1 MSREGLRAGGS
12 SQVPAQEVGEH
23 MPRDWSFV
31 IVVGIGLVLASCAS
45 SPTRHGGTVGHT
57 ASRAADAPRPVP
69 AAKSSPSVSAA
80 DIPVPR
86 VPLTPDPQPPIAS
99 ELSIIEEP
107 LPEAGDESDRDD
119 AIGDELIEPEGEAEA
134 DGGLPYDVPI
144 VLNASVES
152 HLDYF
157 NTKIRDRFQLWL
169 NRSGRYVPLMTQIFR
184 ENGLPEDLV
193 FVSLIESGFNPYA
206 YSRSHAVGA
215 WQFMKGTGRKY
226 GLRIDSYIDERR
238 DVVKSTR
245 AAAAYLKDL
254 YAMFNSWPL
263 ALASYNGGEGR
274 VGRAMKRTNTEDFWD
289 LRTTR
294 HLHPET
300 QNYVPKF
307 MAATIIAKNPGKY
320 GFAPEYEKPLVYDE
334 VVITR
339 PTDLRVIA
347 KVASVTYG
355 ELKHLNPELR
365 QGVTPLG
372 DKDYRLKLPVGTRAV
387 FEQNFS
393 KLPEWSKT
401 VWMRHTIRR
410 GETLSS
416 IARRFGTSTAVLR
429 DMNQLSASAV
439 RAGATVLVPTGPDS
453 PQYAGATARTE
464 RRPAASAGNA
474 TYRVRRGDTLWAIS
488 REFDVPIGDLRA
500 WNGLGRR
507 AAIRSGQRL
516 VLQPNSDQS
525 ARVKA
530 ADLTSDTTPSV
541 KPQRLTYRVKRGDTL
556 WSLSRNF
563 NVRISDIRTWN
574 RLGRTSAIRSGQ
586 RLVLYVNAEQS

>member
-1 MSREGLRAGGS
+1 
-12 SQVPAQEVGEH
+12 
-23 MPRDWSFV
+23 MPRDLSFV
-31 IVVGIGLVLASCAS
+31 IAVAVSLMLAACAS
-45 SPTRHGGTVGHT
+45 SPTRPGATVGR
-57 ASRAADAPRPVP
+57 SADAPRPV
-69 AAKSSPSVSAA
+69 ATAKSLPAVSDSDIPAPSVSG
-80 DIPVPR
+80 
-86 VPLTPDPQPPIAS
+86 TPALQPPEAS

-107 LPEAGDESDRDD
+107 VPEAGDESDRDEVV
-119 AIGDELIEPEGEAEA
+119 GDEPLESEGEAET

-157 NTKIRDRFQLWL
+157 NTKSRDRFQLWL

-226 GLRIDSYIDERR
+226 GLRIDRYIDERR
-238 DVVKSTR
+238 DVVKSTH

-274 VGRAMKRTNTEDFWD
+274 VGRAMKRTNAEDFWD
-289 LRTTR
+289 LRATR

-300 QNYVPKF
+300 RNYVPKF

-320 GFAPEYEKPLVYDE
+320 GFAPEYDKPLVYDE

-339 PTDLRVIA
+339 PTDLRVLA

-372 DKDYRLKLPVGTRAV
+372 YKDYRLKLPVGTKAV

-416 IARRFGTSTAVLR
+416 IARRFGTSTALLR
-429 DMNQLSASAV
+429 DMNRLSGSV
-439 RAGATVLVPTGPDS
+439 IRAGATLLVPTGPHS
-453 PQYAGATARTE
+453 PQVAGATARPE

-474 TYRVRRGDTLWAIS
+474 TYRVKRGDTLWDIAQ
-488 REFDVPIGDLRA
+488 EFDVRINDLRA

-507 AAIRSGQRL
+507 AAIRPGQRL
-516 VLQPNSDQS
+516 V
-525 ARVKA
+525 
-530 ADLTSDTTPSV
+530 LTSDTTPSV
-541 KPQRLTYRVKRGDTL
+541 KPKRLTYRVKRGDTL
-556 WSLSRNF
+556 WKLSRNF

-574 RLGRTSAIRSGQ
+574 GLGRTSAIRSGQ
-586 RLVLYVNAEQS
+586 RLVFYVNAEQS

>member
-1 MSREGLRAGGS
+1 
-12 SQVPAQEVGEH
+12 

-31 IVVGIGLVLASCAS
+31 IVVGVGLGLVSCAS
-45 SPTRHGGTVGHT
+45 SPTRYGAPAHT
-57 ASRAADAPRPVP
+57 AGRAADAPRPFV
-69 AAKSSPSVSAA
+69 AAQSSPPVSVS
-80 DIPVPR
+80 DIR
-86 VPLTPDPQPPIAS
+86 VPDVPLPQDTQPPIAS

-107 LPEAGDESDRDD
+107 LPEAADESDRDD
-119 AIGDELIEPEGEAEA
+119 AVGDELLESGGEVEA

-157 NTKIRDRFQLWL
+157 NTKGRDRFQLWL
-169 NRSGRYVPLMTQIFR
+169 NRSGRYMPLMTQIFR

-238 DVVKSTR
+238 DVVKSTH

-254 YAMFNSWPL
+254 YAMFDSWPL

-289 LRTTR
+289 LRATR

-307 MAATIIAKNPGKY
+307 MAATIIAKNPEKY
-320 GFAPEYEKPLVYDE
+320 GFAPKYEKPLVYDE
-334 VVITR
+334 VTITR

-372 DKDYRLKLPVGTRAV
+372 YKAYRLKLPVGTRGV

-416 IARRFGTSTAVLR
+416 IARRFGTSTTALR
-429 DMNQLSASAV
+429 DMNQLSGSGI
-439 RAGATVLVPTGPDS
+439 RAGATVLVPAGPDS
-453 PQYAGATARTE
+453 PRYAGATARTE
-464 RRPAASAGNA
+464 RRPAASAGNP

-507 AAIRSGQRL
+507 GAIQAGQRL
-516 VLQPNSDQS
+516 LLQPDSDRS

-530 ADLTSDTTPSV
+530 ADLTTDATPSV
-541 KPQRLTYRVKRGDTL
+541 KPKRLTYRVKRGDTL

-574 RLGRTSAIRSGQ
+574 GLGRTGAIRSGQ

>member
-1 MSREGLRAGGS
+1 
-12 SQVPAQEVGEH
+12 

-31 IVVGIGLVLASCAS
+31 LAVAAGLLLAACV
-45 SPTRHGGTVGHT
+45 SPPMRHGAS
-57 ASRAADAPRPVP
+57 ASRSAEATRSVAVAKTPP
-69 AAKSSPSVSAA
+69 AVSDPTLPAS
-80 DIPVPR
+80 IVEP
-86 VPLTPDPQPPIAS
+86 TPALQPPEAA

-107 LPEAGDESDRDD
+107 TPEADESDRDD
-119 AIGDELIEPEGEAEA
+119 AVEGELLEPDEA
-134 DGGLPYDVPI
+134 DSDRGLPYDVPI

-157 NTKIRDRFQLWL
+157 NTRGRERFELWL
-169 NRSGRYVPLMTQIFR
+169 NRSGRYLPLMTQIFR
-184 ENGLPEDLV
+184 DNGLPEDLV

-238 DVVKSTR
+238 DVVKSTH

-254 YAMFNSWPL
+254 YAMFDSWPL

-274 VGRAMKRTNTEDFWD
+274 VGRAMKRTNAEDFWA

-300 QNYVPKF
+300 RNYVPKF
-307 MAATIIAKNPGKY
+307 MAATIIAKDPKKY
-320 GFAPEYEKPLVYDE
+320 GFDPQYEKPLVYDE

-347 KVASVTYG
+347 KVASVTYS

-365 QGVTPLG
+365 RSVTPLG
-372 DKDYRLKLPVGTRAV
+372 YKAYRLKLPVGTKAV

-410 GETLSS
+410 GETLAS
-416 IARRFGTSTAVLR
+416 IARRFGTSTDVLR
-429 DMNQLSASAV
+429 DMNQLSGHRI
-439 RAGATVLVPTGPDS
+439 RAGATLLVPTGADS
-453 PQYAGATARTE
+453 PGLAAPARSVPRRAAPPVAAAG
-464 RRPAASAGNA
+464 SA
-474 TYRVRRGDTLWAIS
+474 TYRVKRGDTLWDIS
-488 REFDVPIGDLRA
+488 KEFDVTVSDLRA

-507 AAIRSGQRL
+507 GSIQAGQRL
-516 VLQPNSDQS
+516 VLQPDADRP
-525 ARVKA
+525 ARVKP
-530 ADLTSDTTPSV
+530 ADLTSDAAATAP
-541 KPQRLTYRVKRGDTL
+541 KRLVYRVKRGDTL
-556 WSLSRNF
+556 WGLSKNF

-574 RLGRTSAIRSGQ
+574 GLGRTGAIRSGQ

>member
-1 MSREGLRAGGS
+1 
-12 SQVPAQEVGEH
+12 
-23 MPRDWSFV
+23 
-31 IVVGIGLVLASCAS
+31 
-45 SPTRHGGTVGHT
+45 
-57 ASRAADAPRPVP
+57 
-69 AAKSSPSVSAA
+69 
-80 DIPVPR
+80 
-86 VPLTPDPQPPIAS
+86 
-99 ELSIIEEP
+99 
-107 LPEAGDESDRDD
+107 
-119 AIGDELIEPEGEAEA
+119 
-134 DGGLPYDVPI
+134 
-144 VLNASVES
+144 
-152 HLDYF
+152 
-157 NTKIRDRFQLWL
+157 
-169 NRSGRYVPLMTQIFR
+169 
-184 ENGLPEDLV
+184 
-193 FVSLIESGFNPYA
+193 
-206 YSRSHAVGA
+206 
-215 WQFMKGTGRKY
+215 
-226 GLRIDSYIDERR
+226 
-238 DVVKSTR
+238 
-245 AAAAYLKDL
+245 
-254 YAMFNSWPL
+254 MFNSWPL

-274 VGRAMKRTNTEDFWD
+274 VGRAMKRSNAEDFWA

-300 QNYVPKF
+300 RNYVPKF
-307 MAATIIAKNPGKY
+307 MAATIIAKNPERY

-355 ELKHLNPELR
+355 ELKDLNPELR

-372 DKDYRLKLPVGTRAV
+372 YKNYRLKLPVGTKAV

-410 GETLSS
+410 GETLAS

-429 DMNQLSASAV
+429 DMNQLSGRGI

-453 PQYAGATARTE
+453 SQHAVVTARTE

-488 REFDVPIGDLRA
+488 REVDVPIGDLRA

-516 VLQPNSDQS
+516 VLRPNSDQS

-574 RLGRTSAIRSGQ
+574 GLGRTSAIRSGQ

>member
-1 MSREGLRAGGS
+1 MIRKGLRAGGF

-31 IVVGIGLVLASCAS
+31 IVVGVGLVLASCAS
-45 SPTRHGGTVGHT
+45 SPTRYRTTVTHT
-57 ASRAADAPRPVP
+57 ASRAADASRLVP
-69 AAKSSPSVSAA
+69 TVPSSPSVSASA
-80 DIPVPR
+80 IPVPS
-86 VPLTPDPQPPIAS
+86 VPRTPDTQPPFAAD
-99 ELSIIEEP
+99 LSIIEEP

-119 AIGDELIEPEGEAEA
+119 AIGDEVLESEGEAEA
-134 DGGLPYDVPI
+134 DGLPYDVPI

-157 NTKIRDRFQLWL
+157 NTKGRDRFHLWL

-238 DVVKSTR
+238 DVVKSTH

-274 VGRAMKRTNTEDFWD
+274 VGRAMKRTNTEDFWA
-289 LRTTR
+289 LRATR

-307 MAATIIAKNPGKY
+307 MAATIIAKHPEKY
-320 GFAPEYEKPLVYDE
+320 GFAPQYEKPLVYDE

-347 KVASVTYG
+347 KMASVTYG

-372 DKDYRLKLPVGTRAV
+372 FKDYRLKLPVGTRGV

-393 KLPEWSKT
+393 KLPESSKT

-429 DMNQLSASAV
+429 DMNQLSGRGI
-439 RAGATVLVPTGPDS
+439 RAGATVLVPTCPDS
-453 PQYAGATARTE
+453 TQHAVVTARTE
-464 RRPAASAGNA
+464 RRPAASAGKA

-488 REFDVPIGDLRA
+488 REVDVPIGDLRA

-516 VLQPNSDQS
+516 VLQPKSDQS

-574 RLGRTSAIRSGQ
+574 GLGRTSAIRSGQ

>member
-1 MSREGLRAGGS
+1 V
-12 SQVPAQEVGEH
+12 VPN
-23 MPRDWSFV
+23 
-31 IVVGIGLVLASCAS
+31 
-45 SPTRHGGTVGHT
+45 
-57 ASRAADAPRPVP
+57 
-69 AAKSSPSVSAA
+69 SVS
-80 DIPVPR
+80 R
-86 VPLTPDPQPPIAS
+86 TPDTQPPLGS

-107 LPEAGDESDRDD
+107 LPDAGDEADREE
-119 AIGDELIEPEGEAEA
+119 AIADELLESGGEAEA

-157 NTKIRDRFQLWL
+157 NTKSRDRFQLWL
-169 NRSGRYVPLMTQIFR
+169 NRSGRYMPLMRQIFR
-184 ENGLPEDLV
+184 EYDLPEDLV

-226 GLRIDSYIDERR
+226 GLRIDRYIDERR
-238 DVVKSTR
+238 DVVKSTH

-274 VGRAMKRTNTEDFWD
+274 VGRAMKRTNAEDFWE
-289 LRTTR
+289 LRATR

-300 QNYVPKF
+300 RNYVPKF
-307 MAATIIAKNPGKY
+307 MAATIIAKNPEKY
-320 GFAPEYEKPLVYDE
+320 GFTTEYDKPLVYDE

-347 KVASVTYG
+347 KGASVTYG

-372 DKDYRLKLPVGTRAV
+372 YDDYRLKLPVGTKAV

-401 VWMRHTIRR
+401 VWMRHAIRR

-416 IARRFGTSTAVLR
+416 IARRFGTSTALLR
-429 DMNQLSASAV
+429 DMNQLSGSQL
-439 RAGATVLVPTGPDS
+439 RAGATLLVPTGPHS
-453 PQYAGATARTE
+453 PQSAGAIARTGAS
-464 RRPAASAGNA
+464 PALSAA
-474 TYRVRRGDTLWAIS
+474 KSTYRVRRGDTLWDIS
-488 REFDVPIGDLRA
+488 REFDVRLSDLKT

-507 AAIRSGQRL
+507 GAIHAGQRL
-516 VLQPNSDQS
+516 VLQPDTDPSV
-525 ARVKA
+525 RVRT

-541 KPQRLTYRVKRGDTL
+541 KPKRLTYRVKRGDTL

-574 RLGRTSAIRSGQ
+574 GLGRTSAIRSGQ
-586 RLVLYVNAEQS
+586 RLVLFVNAEQS

>member
-1 MSREGLRAGGS
+1 
-12 SQVPAQEVGEH
+12 
-23 MPRDWSFV
+23 MPDTQLP
-31 IVVGIGLVLASCAS
+31 IVS
-45 SPTRHGGTVGHT
+45 
-57 ASRAADAPRPVP
+57 D
-69 AAKSSPSVSAA
+69 
-80 DIPVPR
+80 
-86 VPLTPDPQPPIAS
+86 
-99 ELSIIEEP
+99 LSIIEEP
-107 LPEAGDESDRDD
+107 LPEADLESDL
-119 AIGDELIEPEGEAEA
+119 DEAGGGELLEPESEAEA
-134 DGGLPYDVPI
+134 EGGLPYDVPI

-157 NTKIRDRFQLWL
+157 NTKGRDRFLLWL

-206 YSRSHAVGA
+206 YSRSRAVGA
-215 WQFMKGTGRKY
+215 WQFMNGTGRKY

-238 DVVKSTR
+238 DVVKATH

-274 VGRAMKRTNTEDFWD
+274 VGRAMKRTNAEDFWE
-289 LRTTR
+289 LRTTH

-300 QNYVPKF
+300 RNYVPKF

-347 KVASVTYG
+347 KVASVTFG

-372 DKDYRLKLPVGTRAV
+372 YKDYRLKLPVGTKAV

-429 DMNQLSASAV
+429 DMNQLSGSGI
-439 RAGATVLVPTGPDS
+439 RAGATVLVPTGPDV
-453 PQYAGATARTE
+453 PKYAEATVRTE
-464 RRPAASAGNA
+464 RRPAASSGNA
-474 TYRVRRGDTLWAIS
+474 TYRVRRGDTLGAIS
-488 REFDVPIGDLRA
+488 RELNVPIGDLRA

-507 AAIRSGQRL
+507 AEIRSGQRL
-516 VLQPNSDQS
+516 VVQSNSDEP

-530 ADLTSDTTPSV
+530 ADLTDDPPSV
-541 KPQRLTYRVKRGDTL
+541 KPKRLTYRVKRGDTL

-574 RLGRTSAIRSGQ
+574 GLGRTSAIRSGQ
-586 RLVLYVNAEQS
+586 RLVFYVNAEQS

>member
-1 MSREGLRAGGS
+1 
-12 SQVPAQEVGEH
+12 
-23 MPRDWSFV
+23 MPREWSFV
-31 IVVGIGLVLASCAS
+31 IVVGVGLVLASCAS
-45 SPTRHGGTVGHT
+45 SPTRYGATGAHT
-57 ASRAADAPRPVP
+57 AGRAADAPRPVP
-69 AAKSSPSVSAA
+69 AATSSPSVSAS
-80 DIPVPR
+80 DIPAPSVPR
-86 VPLTPDPQPPIAS
+86 APDTQPPFAA

-119 AIGDELIEPEGEAEA
+119 AVGDELLESGGEAEA

-206 YSRSHAVGA
+206 YSRSHAAGA

-274 VGRAMKRTNTEDFWD
+274 VGRAMKRTNAEDFWD

-307 MAATIIAKNPGKY
+307 MAATIIAKNPEKY

-401 VWMRHTIRR
+401 VWMRHTVRQ

-429 DMNQLSASAV
+429 GMNQLSGGGI
-439 RAGATVLVPTGPDS
+439 RAGATVLVPAGPDS
-453 PQYAGATARTE
+453 PPYAGATARTE

-500 WNGLGRR
+500 WNGLDRR
-507 AAIRSGQRL
+507 AAIQSGQRL
-516 VLQPNSDQS
+516 VLRPDSDRS

-530 ADLTSDTTPSV
+530 ADVASDTAPSV
-541 KPQRLTYRVKRGDTL
+541 KPKRLTYRVKRGDTL
-556 WSLSRNF
+556 WSVSRNF

-574 RLGRTSAIRSGQ
+574 GLGRTSAIRSGQ

>member
-1 MSREGLRAGGS
+1 
-12 SQVPAQEVGEH
+12 
-23 MPRDWSFV
+23 
-31 IVVGIGLVLASCAS
+31 
-45 SPTRHGGTVGHT
+45 
-57 ASRAADAPRPVP
+57 VP
-69 AAKSSPSVSAA
+69 AATSSPSVSAS
-80 DIPVPR
+80 DIPAPR
-86 VPLTPDPQPPIAS
+86 VPHTPDPQPPIAS

-107 LPEAGDESDRDD
+107 WPEAGDESDRDD
-119 AIGDELIEPEGEAEA
+119 AIGDEVLEGEGEAEA

-157 NTKIRDRFQLWL
+157 NTKGRDRFHLWL

-226 GLRIDSYIDERR
+226 GLRVDSYIDERR
-238 DVVKSTR
+238 DVVKSTH

-254 YAMFNSWPL
+254 YAMFESWPL

-274 VGRAMKRTNTEDFWD
+274 VGRAMKRTNTDDFWD
-289 LRTTR
+289 LRATR

-300 QNYVPKF
+300 RNYVPKF
-307 MAATIIAKNPGKY
+307 MAATIIAKNPEKY
-320 GFAPEYEKPLVYDE
+320 GFAPKYEMPLAYDE

-355 ELKHLNPELR
+355 ELKRLNPELR

-372 DKDYRLKLPVGTRAV
+372 YKAYRLKLPVGTRAV

-429 DMNQLSASAV
+429 DMNRLSGSGI
-439 RAGATVLVPTGPDS
+439 RAGATLLVPTGPHS
-453 PQYAGATARTE
+453 PPQYAGATARTE

-488 REFDVPIGDLRA
+488 RKVDVPIGDLRA
-500 WNGLGRR
+500 WNGLGNR
-507 AAIRSGQRL
+507 AVIQPGQRL
-516 VLQPNSDQS
+516 VLQT
-525 ARVKA
+525 
-530 ADLTSDTTPSV
+530 ADLTSDTTPSI
-541 KPQRLTYRVKRGDTL
+541 KPKRLTYRVKRGDTL

-563 NVRISDIRTWN
+563 NVRMSDIRTWN
-574 RLGRTSAIRSGQ
+574 GLGRTSAIRSGQ
-586 RLVLYVNAEQS
+586 RLVLYVNAKQS

>member
-1 MSREGLRAGGS
+1 
-12 SQVPAQEVGEH
+12 

-31 IVVGIGLVLASCAS
+31 IAVAVSLVLAACAS
-45 SPTRHGGTVGHT
+45 PPTRHGATVWR
-57 ASRAADAPRPVP
+57 SADAPRPL
-69 AAKSSPSVSAA
+69 ATAKSSPAVSDSDTGPSVF
-80 DIPVPR
+80 R
-86 VPLTPDPQPPIAS
+86 TPALQPPEAA

-107 LPEAGDESDRDD
+107 SPEAAEESDREE
-119 AIGDELIEPEGEAEA
+119 AVEGELLESESETEA
-134 DGGLPYDVPI
+134 DGVPYDVPI

-157 NTKIRDRFQLWL
+157 NTKGRDRFQLWL
-169 NRSGRYVPLMTQIFR
+169 NRSGRYVPLMTQILR

-238 DVVKSTR
+238 DVVKSTH

-254 YAMFNSWPL
+254 YAMFESWPL

-274 VGRAMKRTNTEDFWD
+274 VARGMKRTNAEDFWD
-289 LRTTR
+289 LRATR

-300 QNYVPKF
+300 RNYVPKF
-307 MAATIIAKNPGKY
+307 MAATIIAKNPERY
-320 GFAPEYEKPLVYDE
+320 GFTPEYDKPLVYDE
-334 VVITR
+334 VTITR

-355 ELKHLNPELR
+355 ELKRLNPELR
-365 QGVTPLG
+365 RGVTPLG
-372 DKDYRLKLPVGTRAV
+372 YTDYRLKLPVGTKAV

-416 IARRFGTSTAVLR
+416 IARRFGTSTPVLR
-429 DMNQLSASAV
+429 NMNRLSGSV
-439 RAGATVLVPTGPDS
+439 IQAGETLLVPTGPHS
-453 PQYAGATARTE
+453 PQVAGATAGPE
-464 RRPAASAGNA
+464 RRPATSAGNA
-474 TYRVRRGDTLWAIS
+474 
-488 REFDVPIGDLRA
+488 
-500 WNGLGRR
+500 
-507 AAIRSGQRL
+507 
-516 VLQPNSDQS
+516 
-525 ARVKA
+525 
-530 ADLTSDTTPSV
+530 
-541 KPQRLTYRVKRGDTL
+541 TYRVKRGDTL
-556 WSLSRNF
+556 WDIARELTSGST
-563 NVRISDIRTWN
+563 IS
-574 RLGRTSAIRSGQ
+574 GRGTGWVVAPRSSPDSASC
-586 RLVLYVNAEQS
+586 

>member
-1 MSREGLRAGGS
+1 
-12 SQVPAQEVGEH
+12 
-23 MPRDWSFV
+23 MP
-31 IVVGIGLVLASCAS
+31 L
-45 SPTRHGGTVGHT
+45 
-57 ASRAADAPRPVP
+57 
-69 AAKSSPSVSAA
+69 PSV
-80 DIPVPR
+80 PP
-86 VPLTPDPQPPIAS
+86 TPDTPAPVGS

-107 LPEAGDESDRDD
+107 LPEAGDESDREE
-119 AIGDELIEPEGEAEA
+119 AIGDELLESEGGAEA
-134 DGGLPYDVPI
+134 DGALPYDVPI

-157 NTKIRDRFQLWL
+157 TTKGRDRFQLWL

-226 GLRIDSYIDERR
+226 GLRIDPYIDERR
-238 DVVKSTR
+238 DVVKATH

-254 YAMFNSWPL
+254 YAMFNAWPL

-274 VGRAMKRTNTEDFWD
+274 VERAMKRTNAEDFWD

-300 QNYVPKF
+300 RNYVPKF
-307 MAATIIAKNPGKY
+307 MAATIIAKHPEKY

-334 VVITR
+334 VIITR

-347 KVASVTYG
+347 KVASVTYS
-355 ELKHLNPELR
+355 ELKRLNPELR
-365 QGVTPLG
+365 RNVTPLG
-372 DKDYRLKLPVGTRAV
+372 YTDYRLKLPIGTKAV

-393 KLPEWSKT
+393 KLPEWNKT

-416 IARRFGTSTAVLR
+416 IARRFGTSTVVLR
-429 DMNQLSASAV
+429 DMNRLSGSRI
-439 RAGATVLVPTGPDS
+439 RAGATLLVPTGPHS
-453 PQYAGATARTE
+453 PQYADATARPE
-464 RRPAASAGNA
+464 RRAAASPGNA
-474 TYRVRRGDTLWAIS
+474 TYRVRRGDTLWDIA
-488 REFDVPIGDLRA
+488 REFDVRIGDLRA

-507 AAIRSGQRL
+507 AVIQPGQRL
-516 VLQPNSDQS
+516 VLQT
-525 ARVKA
+525 
-530 ADLTSDTTPSV
+530 ADLTSDSAPSV
-541 KPQRLTYRVKRGDTL
+541 KPKRLTYRVKRGDTL

-563 NVRISDIRTWN
+563 NVTISDIRRWN
-574 RLGRTSAIRSGQ
+574 GMGRTSAIRSGQ
-586 RLVLYVNAEQS
+586 RLVLYVNAKQS

>member
-1 MSREGLRAGGS
+1 LCFR
-12 SQVPAQEVGEH
+12 
-23 MPRDWSFV
+23 
-31 IVVGIGLVLASCAS
+31 
-45 SPTRHGGTVGHT
+45 
-57 ASRAADAPRPVP
+57 ADASQSHRRPR
-69 AAKSSPSVSAA
+69 
-80 DIPVPR
+80 R
-86 VPLTPDPQPPIAS
+86 
-99 ELSIIEEP
+99 
-107 LPEAGDESDRDD
+107 EAGDESDADEPV
-119 AIGDELIEPEGEAEA
+119 GDEVLDPGGEAE
-134 DGGLPYDVPI
+134 GGLPYDVPI

-157 NTKIRDRFQLWL
+157 TTKGRDRFHLWL

-226 GLRIDSYIDERR
+226 GLRIDRYIDERR
-238 DVVKSTR
+238 DVVKSTH

-274 VGRAMKRTNTEDFWD
+274 VGRAMQRTNAQDFWD

-300 QNYVPKF
+300 RNYVPKF
-307 MAATIIAKNPGKY
+307 MAATIIAKNPEKY
-320 GFAPEYEKPLVYDE
+320 GFAPEYDKPLAYDE

-339 PTDLRVIA
+339 PTDLRVVA
-347 KVASVTYG
+347 KGASVTYG
-355 ELKHLNPELR
+355 ELKRLNPELR

-372 DKDYRLKLPVGTRAV
+372 YKDYRLKLPVGTKAV

-429 DMNQLSASAV
+429 DMNQLSGSGI
-439 RAGATVLVPTGPDS
+439 RAGSTLLDA
-453 PQYAGATARTE
+453 AATAPSQSP
-464 RRPAASAGNA
+464 PAPSSSRNA
-474 TYRVRRGDTLWAIS
+474 TYHVRRGDTLWDIS
-488 REFDVPIGDLRA
+488 REFNVQINDLRA

-507 AAIRSGQRL
+507 AAIQPGQRL
-516 VLQPNSDQS
+516 VLQPDSDRS
-525 ARVKA
+525 ARVNT
-530 ADLTSDTTPSV
+530 ADLTDDGAPSLEP
-541 KPQRLTYRVKRGDTL
+541 KRLTYRVKRGDTL

-563 NVRISDIRTWN
+563 NVRISDIRRWN
-574 RLGRTSAIRSGQ
+574 GLGRSSAIRYGQ

>member
-1 MSREGLRAGGS
+1 MRDHGRTVLLGYPHGMW
-12 SQVPAQEVGEH
+12 GEH
-23 MPRDWSFV
+23 VPRDWSLV
-31 IVVGIGLVLASCAS
+31 IVVGVGLGLVSCAS
-45 SPTRHGGTVGHT
+45 SPTRYGATVGHT
-57 ASRAADAPRPVP
+57 AVRAADAPRPF
-69 AAKSSPSVSAA
+69 AAAQSSPPVSAS
-80 DIPVPR
+80 DIPVPS
-86 VPLTPDPQPPIAS
+86 VPLTPDPQPPVAS

-107 LPEAGDESDRDD
+107 LPGAGDESDRDD
-119 AIGDELIEPEGEAEA
+119 AVGDELLESGGEAEA

-157 NTKIRDRFQLWL
+157 NTKIRDRFQRWL

-401 VWMRHTIRR
+401 VWMRHTVRR

-416 IARRFGTSTAVLR
+416 IARRFRTSTAVLR
-429 DMNQLSASAV
+429 DMNRLSGGGI
-439 RAGATVLVPTGPDS
+439 RAGATVLVPAGPDS
-453 PQYAGATARTE
+453 PPYAGVTARTE

-500 WNGLGRR
+500 WNGLDRR
-507 AAIRSGQRL
+507 AAIQSGQRL
-516 VLQPNSDQS
+516 VLRPDSDRS
-525 ARVKA
+525 ARVEA
-530 ADLTSDTTPSV
+530 ADVASDTAPSV

-556 WSLSRNF
+556 WSVSRNF

-586 RLVLYVNAEQS
+586 RLVLYVDAEQS

>member
-1 MSREGLRAGGS
+1 
-12 SQVPAQEVGEH
+12 

-31 IVVGIGLVLASCAS
+31 IAVAASLVLVACAS
-45 SPTRHGGTVGHT
+45 SPPRQGATVGR
-57 ASRAADAPRPVP
+57 SADAPRSV
-69 AAKSSPSVSAA
+69 ATAKSSPAVSGSTVPASSVQHTPAIQAPEAA
-80 DIPVPR
+80 
-86 VPLTPDPQPPIAS
+86 

-107 LPEAGDESDRDD
+107 VPEAVESDRDD
-119 AIGDELIEPEGEAEA
+119 PVEGELLEGEAEA

-152 HLDYF
+152 HIDYF
-157 NTKIRDRFQLWL
+157 NTKGRDRFELWL
-169 NRSGRYVPLMTQIFR
+169 NRSGRYMPLMTQIFR

-238 DVVKSTR
+238 DVVKSTH

-254 YAMFNSWPL
+254 YAMFESWPL

-274 VGRAMKRTNTEDFWD
+274 VGRAMKRSNAEDFWA

-300 QNYVPKF
+300 RNYVPKF
-307 MAATIIAKNPGKY
+307 MAATIIAKNPEKY
-320 GFAPEYEKPLVYDE
+320 GFAPEYEKPLAYDE

-347 KVASVTYG
+347 KGASVTYS
-355 ELKHLNPELR
+355 ELKYLNPELR
-365 QGVTPLG
+365 QSVTPLG
-372 DKDYRLKLPVGTRAV
+372 YKNYRLKLPVGTKAV

-416 IARRFGTSTAVLR
+416 IARRFGTSTEVLR
-429 DMNQLSASAV
+429 DMNQLSGTQL
-439 RAGATVLVPTGPDS
+439 RAGATLLVPTGSDS
-453 PQYAGATARTE
+453 PQYVAAPAPVE
-464 RRPAASAGNA
+464 RRAPEPAGNA
-474 TYRVRRGDTLWAIS
+474 TYRVKRGDTLWDIS
-488 REFDVPIGDLRA
+488 KEFDVRISDLRT

-507 AAIRSGQRL
+507 AAIQPGQRL
-516 VLQPNSDQS
+516 VVQSDADQA
-525 ARVKA
+525 ARVKP
-530 ADLTSDTTPSV
+530 ADLTSDTAPAVTP
-541 KPQRLTYRVKRGDTL
+541 KRLTYRVKRGDTL

-574 RLGRTSAIRSGQ
+574 GLGRTSAIRSGQ

>member
-1 MSREGLRAGGS
+1 MRRQGLRAGGF

-31 IVVGIGLVLASCAS
+31 LVVAVGLVLASCAS
-45 SPTRHGGTVGHT
+45 SPTRYGAPVAHT
-57 ASRAADAPRPVP
+57 AGRAAEAPRPAP
-69 AAKSSPSVSAA
+69 AATSSPSVSASA
-80 DIPVPR
+80 IPVPR
-86 VPLTPDPQPPIAS
+86 VPRTSVLQPPIAA

-107 LPEAGDESDRDD
+107 SPEAGDESDQDD
-119 AIGDELIEPEGEAEA
+119 AVGDEVLESEGEAEA
-134 DGGLPYDVPI
+134 DGLPYDVPI

-157 NTKIRDRFQLWL
+157 NTKGRDRFHLWL

-184 ENGLPEDLV
+184 EKGLPEDLV

-238 DVVKSTR
+238 DVVKSTH

-289 LRTTR
+289 LRATR

-307 MAATIIAKNPGKY
+307 MAATIIAKHPEKY
-320 GFAPEYEKPLVYDE
+320 GFAPQYEKPLVYDE

-347 KVASVTYG
+347 KMASVTYG

-372 DKDYRLKLPVGTRAV
+372 YKAYRLKLPVGTRGV

-401 VWMRHTIRR
+401 VWIRHTIRR

-416 IARRFGTSTAVLR
+416 IARRFGTSTVVLR
-429 DMNQLSASAV
+429 DMNQLSGRGI
-439 RAGATVLVPTGPDS
+439 RAGATVLVPTGPDVL
-453 PQYAGATARTE
+453 PHAVATARTE
-464 RRPAASAGNA
+464 RRPAAAAGNA

-488 REFDVPIGDLRA
+488 REVDVPIGDLRA

-516 VLQPNSDQS
+516 VLQPNSDRS

-574 RLGRTSAIRSGQ
+574 GLGRTRVIRSGQ